1 MCGTFFFF
9 YFVKVLTMTFG
20 QYFLLVWF
28 GLTAWVALLSASGSP
43 LLRGPTGTTPE
54 LCPWWGW
61 LQAVDCRHLSLAAG
75 VSVFLLEKSW
85 KRKYIIIMSFFY
97 FCCC

>member
-1 MCGTFFFF
+1 
-9 YFVKVLTMTFG
+9 MTFG

-75 VSVFLLEKSW
+75 VSVFL
-85 KRKYIIIMSFFY
+85 
-97 FCCC
+97 